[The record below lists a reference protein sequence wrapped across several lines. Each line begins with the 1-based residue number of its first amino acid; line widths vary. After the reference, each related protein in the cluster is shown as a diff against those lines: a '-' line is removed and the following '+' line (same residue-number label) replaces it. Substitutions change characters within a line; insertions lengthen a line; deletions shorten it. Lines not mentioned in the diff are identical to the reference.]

1 VGRVA
6 NPDHLAPDLAL
17 GMDQV
22 LESQE
27 RAAHLDRETAT
38 GFGSHQAAVAGPHPE
53 SLERAAPAV
62 DGDQVASPARA
73 GHLEEDGDLARVERV
88 DPLEEDGDPTVATA
102 GLAGPRQ
109 ESRVRAAHLEEDGDQ
124 VASLARADPLEE
136 DGDQVA
142 SPARVDHQ
150 EEDGRQA
157 AVAGHQAV
165 VAGPRQESQVRAAHL
180 DLEAGQA
187 VASLGRVVHPITD
200 LRLPSI
206 GLLRLRKVGQVVES
220 LERVVHLDL
229 DLEAG
234 RQAAAGHQAA
244 VAGPRQESPARVAPA
259 VDGDQ
264 VASPARAGH
273 LEEDGDQAASPARAV
288 HLEEDGDQVAVAS
301 QARVDHQ
308 EDGDQAASQERVDH
322 LEEDGRQ
329 AAVAGHQAVVAGPRQ
344 ESQVRAA
351 HLDLEA
357 GQVVESQ
364 ARADHLVGK
373 VVAASVDHG
382 SIWLV

>member
-1 VGRVA
+1 VRRRRDGPLQSDGPAAAVERVA
-6 NPDHLAPDLAL
+6 NPAHLAPDLAL

-38 GFGSHQAAVAGPHPE
+38 GFGSHQAAVAGPRPE
-53 SLERAAPAV
+53 SLERVAPAV

-73 GHLEEDGDLARVERV
+73 
-88 DPLEEDGDPTVATA
+88 
-102 GLAGPRQ
+102 
-109 ESRVRAAHLEEDGDQ
+109 AHLEEDGDQ
-124 VASLARADPLEE
+124 VASLERADPL
-136 DGDQVA
+136 
-142 SPARVDHQ
+142 

-157 AVAGHQAV
+157 AVAGLHQA
-165 VAGPRQESQVRAAHL
+165 VAGPRQESQARAAHL

-187 VASLGRVVHPITD
+187 VASLERVVHPVITE

-206 GLLRLRKVGQVVES
+206 GLLLLKEVGQVVES

-234 RQAAAGHQAA
+234 RQVASQARAAHLDLEAGRQAAIAGHQAA

-264 VASPARAGH
+264 VASPARA
-273 LEEDGDQAASPARAV
+273 A

-301 QARVDHQ
+301 QARVDHLE
-308 EDGDQAASQERVDH
+308 EDGDQAASLERVDH

-329 AAVAGHQAVVAGPRQ
+329 AAVAGLHQAVAGPRQ
-344 ESQVRAA
+344 ESQARAA

-357 GQVVESQ
+357 GQAVESQ

-373 VVAASVDHG
+373 VVAASVEHG